1 MKKTLII
8 IALCLIFIFIYFL
21 QTHFFSWYNIAGIK
35 PNLFIILILF
45 IGLFLDKNYGFA
57 LGVIFGIMLDF
68 FIGKRIG
75 MHAFGLGIVGIIGG
89 ILDRSFSKES
99 RITFMMMTILTTFLY
114 ETINYVLQ
122 MIVLDAELILLNFT
136 KIVLIEMLYNA
147 IIVIILYPLIRKIGN
162 TIEEIF
168 TQRKSLMKY
177 Y

>member
-8 IALCLIFIFIYFL
+8 IALCLIFILIYFL

-45 IGLFLDKNYGFA
+45 IGLFLGKNYGFV
-57 LGVIFGIMLDF
+57 LGVIFGLLLDS

-75 MHAFGLGIVGIIGG
+75 IYAFGLGIVGIIGG

-114 ETINYVLQ
+114 ETINYILQ
-122 MIVLDAELILLNFT
+122 I
-136 KIVLIEMLYNA
+136 
-147 IIVIILYPLIRKIGN
+147 
-162 TIEEIF
+162 
-168 TQRKSLMKY
+168 
-177 Y
+177 